1 MKQQLSAPASIPPQT
16 PEDLLRNVVWLDGM
30 GPQVIDFITS
40 AAQLK
45 VFGHGETI
53 SRQGDEVDGIYLVVT
68 GMVKVRQRQADLGDH
83 STGLFYVL
91 FPKGIQEF
99 HHGFSE
105 TEVTEHELA

>member
-83 STGLFYVL
+83 FMCYFQKEFKSFITDSLKQEQLST
-91 FPKGIQEF
+91 
-99 HHGFSE
+99 S
-105 TEVTEHELA
+105 